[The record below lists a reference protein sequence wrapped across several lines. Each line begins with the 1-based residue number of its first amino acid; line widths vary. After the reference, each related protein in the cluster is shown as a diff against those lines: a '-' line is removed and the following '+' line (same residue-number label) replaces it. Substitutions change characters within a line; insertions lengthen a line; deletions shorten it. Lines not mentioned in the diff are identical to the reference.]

1 MKKLFDCASV
11 YIQHRDWKML
21 TLVKFCL
28 CAIGLVLG
36 LLIPEK
42 YRKTVLISALAIFIV
57 TYIPLMADFAGFV
70 KKYYS
75 AEN

>member
-1 MKKLFDCASV
+1 MKKLFACANSF
-11 YIQHRDWKML
+11 IQQRDWKML
-21 TLVKFCL
+21 ALVKFCL

-36 LLIPEK
+36 LLVPEK
-42 YRKTVLISALAIFIV
+42 YRKAALISALAVFVV

-70 KKYYS
+70 KKYYT